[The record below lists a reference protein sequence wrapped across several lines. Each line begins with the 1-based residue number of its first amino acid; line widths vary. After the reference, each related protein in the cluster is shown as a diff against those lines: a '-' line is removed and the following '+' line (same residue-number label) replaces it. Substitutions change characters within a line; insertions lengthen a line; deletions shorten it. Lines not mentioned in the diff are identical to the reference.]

1 MLYSP
6 YFIGD
11 CGMAA
16 QSHDHRFLIQI
27 RAFLHRGIQNICITA
42 SKGMTMTKK
51 LAALTL
57 STALV
62 ALAAPAFAQSQGDWT
77 VGVGVGYLDPKSDN
91 GTLAGFDAEID
102 SDTRPIF
109 TVEYFVQDNLG
120 IELLA
125 STPYKHDVTLG
136 GSVDAGSVKH
146 LPPTLSLNYHFPTN
160 SAWKPYVGAGL
171 NYTIFF
177 EEDSPLGDLDLDNS
191 FGVSLQA
198 GLDYMVTEKGAVR
211 LNVRWFDIDSDV
223 KLDGNDIGTA
233 EIDPFLIGLSYV
245 HRF

>member
-1 MLYSP
+1 M
-6 YFIGD
+6 
-11 CGMAA
+11 
-16 QSHDHRFLIQI
+16 H
-27 RAFLHRGIQNICITA
+27 
-42 SKGMTMTKK
+42 MTKN

-62 ALAAPAFAQSQGDWT
+62 ALAAPALAQSQGDWT
-77 VGVGVGYLDPKSDN
+77 LGIGVGYLSPKSDN
-91 GTLAGFDAEID
+91 GTLAGANATID

-109 TVEYFVQDNLG
+109 TAEYFIRDNLG

-125 STPYKHDVTLG
+125 ATPFKHTVALNG
-136 GSVDAGSVKH
+136 NDAATVKH

-177 EEDSPLGDLDLDNS
+177 DEQTSLGELKVDNS

-198 GLDYMVTEKGAVR
+198 GLDYMVTENGAVR

-223 KLDGNDIGTA
+223 TLDGANIGTA
-233 EIDPFLIGLSYV
+233 DIDPWLVGVSYV

>member
-1 MLYSP
+1 
-6 YFIGD
+6 
-11 CGMAA
+11 
-16 QSHDHRFLIQI
+16 
-27 RAFLHRGIQNICITA
+27 
-42 SKGMTMTKK
+42 MTKT

-62 ALAAPAFAQSQGDWT
+62 ALAAPVLAQSQGDWT
-77 VGVGVGYLDPKSDN
+77 VGIGVGYLDPKSDN

-109 TVEYFVQDNLG
+109 TVEYFIQDNLG

-125 STPYKHDVTLG
+125 ATPFKHDVTLG

-177 EEDSPLGDLDLDNS
+177 EEDSPLGDLELDNS

-198 GLDYMVTEKGAVR
+198 GLDYMVTDKGAVR

-223 KLDGNDIGTA
+223 TLDGNDIGTA

>member
-1 MLYSP
+1 M
-6 YFIGD
+6 
-11 CGMAA
+11 
-16 QSHDHRFLIQI
+16 QI
-27 RAFLHRGIQNICITA
+27 RAFLRRGIQNIGINA
-42 SKGMTMTKK
+42 SKGTNMTKK

-160 SAWKPYVGAGL
+160 SVWKPYVGAGL

-223 KLDGNDIGTA
+223 KLDGNNIGTA

>member
-1 MLYSP
+1 M
-6 YFIGD
+6 
-11 CGMAA
+11 
-16 QSHDHRFLIQI
+16 QI
-27 RAFLHRGIQNICITA
+27 RAFLRRGIQNIGINA
-42 SKGMTMTKK
+42 SKGTNMTKK

>member
-1 MLYSP
+1 
-6 YFIGD
+6 
-11 CGMAA
+11 
-16 QSHDHRFLIQI
+16 
-27 RAFLHRGIQNICITA
+27 
-42 SKGMTMTKK
+42 MTNK

-62 ALAAPAFAQSQGDWT
+62 ALAGPALAQSQGDWT
-77 VGVGVGYLDPKSDN
+77 VSFGVGYLDPKSDN
-91 GTLAGFDAEID
+91 GTLAGFDAEVD
-102 SDTRPIF
+102 DDTRPIF
-109 TVEYFVQDNLG
+109 TVEYFIRDNLG

-125 STPYKHDVTLG
+125 STPFEHDITLG
-136 GSVDAGSVKH
+136 GSTDAGSTKH

-177 EEDSPLGDLDLDNS
+177 EESSPLGDLELDNS
-191 FGVSLQA
+191 FGLSLQA
-198 GLDYMVTEKGAVR
+198 GLDYQITEQGAVR

-223 KLDGNDIGTA
+223 KLNGADIGTA
-233 EIDPFLIGLSYV
+233 EIDPWLVGVSYV

>member
-1 MLYSP
+1 
-6 YFIGD
+6 
-11 CGMAA
+11 
-16 QSHDHRFLIQI
+16 
-27 RAFLHRGIQNICITA
+27 
-42 SKGMTMTKK
+42 MTNK

-57 STALV
+57 STSLV
-62 ALAAPAFAQSQGDWT
+62 ALAGPALAQSQGDWT
-77 VGVGVGYLDPKSDN
+77 VGFGVGYLDPKSDN
-91 GTLAGFDAEID
+91 GTLAGADATID
-102 SDTRPIF
+102 ADTRPIF
-109 TVEYFVQDNLG
+109 TAEYFVRDNLG

-125 STPYKHDVTLG
+125 ATPFKHNISLNGVET
-136 GSVDAGSVKH
+136 SSVKH

-177 EEDSPLGDLDLDNS
+177 DESLDGLEIDNS

-198 GLDYMVTEKGAVR
+198 GLDYMVTDAGAIR

-223 KLDGNDIGTA
+223 KLNGADIGTA
-233 EIDPFLIGLSYV
+233 EIDPFLVGVSYV

>member
-1 MLYSP
+1 
-6 YFIGD
+6 
-11 CGMAA
+11 
-16 QSHDHRFLIQI
+16 
-27 RAFLHRGIQNICITA
+27 
-42 SKGMTMTKK
+42 MTKK

-77 VGVGVGYLDPKSDN
+77 VGIGVGYLDPKSDN
-91 GTLAGFDAEID
+91 GTLATLDAEVG
-102 SDTRPIF
+102 SSTRPIF
-109 TVEYFVQDNLG
+109 TAEYFVRDNLG

-125 STPYKHDVTLG
+125 ATPFSHTIALG
-136 GSVDAGSVKH
+136 GIDAASTKQ

-177 EEDSPLGDLDLDNS
+177 DEKSALGDLDIDNS
-191 FGVSLQA
+191 FGASLQA
-198 GLDYMVTEKGAVR
+198 GLDYMVTEQGSVR

-223 KLDGNDIGTA
+223 TLDGAKIGKA
-233 EIDPFLIGLSYV
+233 EIDPWLVGVSYV